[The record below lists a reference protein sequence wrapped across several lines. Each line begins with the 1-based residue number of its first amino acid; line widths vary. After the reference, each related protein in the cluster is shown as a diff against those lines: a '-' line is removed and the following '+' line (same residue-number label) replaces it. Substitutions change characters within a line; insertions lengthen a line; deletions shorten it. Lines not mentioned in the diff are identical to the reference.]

1 MGTSTA
7 GGVPIRLVRRDGDLI
22 NLNCTDF
29 TFGVQRSVPAIPVPA
44 FGERIGAD
52 MNVVSVDIRLNCVLT
67 DDDCSGAAQFPKKA
81 ASAFLDFSATS
92 VFEATDDEDASDA
105 WMLDDGSTGSGV
117 TIANLNGKSFSIR
130 TTHQVTQS
138 IAPITVLFDTSVLP
152 AASSAATTIL
162 TVGLSAVADSGS
174 ALATALHTAFTAHA
188 GAFVPDV
195 TSTGGTS
202 FTDAFTVGTPTT
214 GKNTDFGNC
223 RIDLTQ
229 RETGANGNSSTPKFW
244 TDEDNN
250 RLPSPSFSSFAK
262 GTNTH
267 SCKSAGDKMQ
277 DLIASVSNTNIGGA
291 IGGAFNLSGKTKD
304 RMTDM
309 DIGLTFR
316 GAADDYIVGLQLPY
330 NSLLHAD
337 TDPGTSLPLGY
348 GTRNF
353 LIVTGITNP
362 DDQNAVGNTN
372 TASVVFD
379 SRDIKTGIRGTVTQC
394 NFSYAGAETVYSAEL
409 TFQPIDLIVGL

>member
-29 TFGVQRSVPAIPVPA
+29 TLGVQRSVPAIPVPA
-44 FGERIGAD
+44 LGERIGAD
-52 MNVVSVDIRLNCVLT
+52 MNVVSVDIRLNCILT
-67 DDDCSGAAQFPKKA
+67 DDDCSGTAQAPRAAGGNI
-81 ASAFLDFSATS
+81 DFSTVS
-92 VFEATDDEDASDA
+92 VFEATGDEDASDA
-105 WMLDDGSTGSGV
+105 FMLDDGGSI

-162 TVGLSAVADSGS
+162 TVGLSGVADSGS

-202 FTDAFTVGTPTT
+202 FTDAFTVGAPTT
-214 GKNTDFGNC
+214 GKNTGFGNC

-244 TDEDNN
+244 TDADNESLA
-250 RLPSPSFSSFAK
+250 LPSFQTFAS
-262 GTNTH
+262 GSNTH

-379 SRDIKTGIRGTVTQC
+379 SRDIKTGIRGTITQC